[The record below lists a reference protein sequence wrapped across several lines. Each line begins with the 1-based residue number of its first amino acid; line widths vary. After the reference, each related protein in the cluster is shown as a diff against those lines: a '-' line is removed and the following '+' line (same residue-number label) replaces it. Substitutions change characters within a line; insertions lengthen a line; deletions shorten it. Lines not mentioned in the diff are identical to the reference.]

1 MIIYGKNVAAEVLEK
16 KEIVRQIYLSNN
28 FNDEKIKRII
38 EKNNYK
44 VIYLDKEQIDRK
56 VNANSQGILIE
67 IKDYEFTDFE
77 TIESD
82 NKANFIVILDHIED
96 PHNIGAI
103 IRTSECANVDYIII
117 PNKRVVSI
125 NATVMKTSSGAL
137 INSRICEV
145 ANLRNTIERLKK
157 LGFWI
162 VGTDMDGEDYTKI
175 DYKGK
180 VAIVIGNEGSGLSR
194 IVKESCDFIAT
205 IPMKG
210 KINSLNASVAC
221 GIMIYEIL
229 KSREE

>member
-1 MIIYGKNVAAEVLEK
+1 MIVYGKNVAAEILEK
-16 KEIVRQIYLSNN
+16 KEIIRQIYLSNN
-28 FNDEKIKRII
+28 FNDEKIKKII

-44 VIYLDKEQIDRK
+44 VNYLDKELIDRK

-67 IKDYEFTDFE
+67 IDDYKFIDFE
-77 TIESD
+77 TIERD

-103 IRTSECANVDYIII
+103 IRTSECASVDYIII

-137 INSRICEV
+137 INSRLCEV
-145 ANLRNTIERLKK
+145 SNLRSTIEKLKK

-162 VGTDMDGEDYTKI
+162 VGTDMDGENYTKI

-180 VAIVIGNEGSGLSR
+180 VALIIGNEGSGLSR

-221 GIMIYEIL
+221 GIMVYEIL
-229 KSREE
+229 KSRE